1 MFPSGNGTF
10 SPGTRDRTGDHCRTV
25 YYELHKVQSSG
36 VSLRLLRPDFCGQ
49 SGDDVGHSAARQK
62 KVHDSSFT
70 SSSSCHL
77 SYLPCSP
84 AALNP
89 SPIISDI
96 SLIRLSGADSPF
108 SPPHPYVSAHVEQ
121 YLRSV
126 HGGSALS
133 MMSAA
138 RGLTPAQ
145 CKFGQLLVM

>member
-1 MFPSGNGTF
+1 MTTAGQFTTNYIKYRVQVFHSDFSDLTF
-10 SPGTRDRTGDHCRTV
+10 MDRVVMTLVTLQHDR
-25 YYELHKVQSSG
+25 
-36 VSLRLLRPDFCGQ
+36 
-49 SGDDVGHSAARQK
+49 K